1 MLHEEA
7 VQDMNNHL
15 KRHYQGVEA
24 VHSFVDENGSVFDCI
39 PIEQQPALK
48 QSGAAPA
55 APPGLPKPD
64 WRSKRQQ
71 GLAEAPSQPT
81 EHVVQLR
88 ADREDQ
94 HGNTIHAPDGTIA
107 MRRLTMENLRRF
119 QTLHQFFQKS
129 PYGSGKP
136 PQSGQPPQSSPG
148 RRCSSC
154 CRDRRRRRTVG
165 RMHFRMSTITADIVF
180 SMSGTRRSV
189 QIRFSRFRSIGIR
202 PGAAQ
207 NLQTAEVGW
216 QVYPQMYG
224 NTKPVFFIYWTADD
238 YKSLGCYNLTCPA
251 FVQTNGIGRLAVPYR
266 RGARQEAHRRK

>member
-1 MLHEEA
+1 MPNDPAGILPFRQFVESLEKFSPSQHLEAAGSQVLHEEA

-48 QSGAAPA
+48 QSGVAPA
-55 APPGLPKPD
+55 APQDLPKPTGA
-64 WRSKRQQ
+64 QAAQ

-136 PQSGQPPQSSPG
+136 PQSGQPPQSSRGGGVAPAAA
-148 RRCSSC
+148 
-154 CRDRRRRRTVG
+154 TV
-165 RMHFRMSTITADIVF
+165 
-180 SMSGTRRSV
+180 
-189 QIRFSRFRSIGIR
+189 
-202 PGAAQ
+202 AATHRWAHAFQ
-207 NLQTAEVGW
+207 NVNNHG
-216 QVYPQMYG
+216 G
-224 NTKPVFFIYWTADD
+224 H
-238 YKSLGCYNLTCPA
+238 S
-251 FVQTNGIGRLAVPYR
+251 FVNVWEPPIGR
-266 RGARQEAHRRK
+266 K